1 MSAAGLLPGMKTE
14 FTDVSD
20 TQKTITIEIPS
31 EVVDAEIDRVASGYT
46 KQAKLPGFR
55 PGKVPKTVVKQRFRE
70 QILHDVM
77 HGLIPRAVDEALQER
92 GIEPVDT
99 PNIKDVDLREGQPLK
114 FTAAVETVPPFD
126 PGDLSAI
133 SVTRP
138 SATVTDEGVD
148 QALERLRERAARYES
163 IDGRPIADGDTVVLD
178 IDRKDPDGETDRHE
192 NVSLTLGAAA
202 NPPGFDA
209 NLVGLTPAD
218 EKTFVVHFPEDYAVK
233 EMANTDVTY
242 TVKVKE
248 IRQRILP
255 ELDDE
260 FAKDL
265 GEFESLAALRD
276 RVRSDMEAEAQE
288 NATRQMRNELLKQL
302 SERVPF
308 ELPASLVERE
318 MDRRLEEFARQL
330 LQQNVDPRKAGI
342 DWAQFREAQ
351 REPAR
356 AAVAS
361 ALVLDQ
367 IARRENLTVSPDEVD
382 QEVERFALRAGRTPA
397 AVRAQLEKEGGL
409 SRIQGGLRREKAVEH
424 ALAHATVTAAA

>member
-1 MSAAGLLPGMKTE
+1 MKTE
-14 FTDVSD
+14 LTDVSE
-20 TQKTITIEIPS
+20 TRKTITIEIPS
-31 EVVDAEIDRVASGYT
+31 DVVDAEIDRVASGYT
-46 KQAKLPGFR
+46 RQAKLPGFR

-114 FTAAVETVPPFD
+114 FTAAVETVPAFD
-126 PGDLSAI
+126 AGDLSTI
-133 SVTRP
+133 TLTRP
-138 SATVTDEGVD
+138 SAAVTEEDVN
-148 QALERLRERAARYES
+148 QALDRLRERAARHEP
-163 IDGRPIADGDTVVLD
+163 IEGRPIADGDTVVLD
-178 IDRKDPDGETDRHE
+178 IDRTDPGGETDRHE
-192 NVSLTLGAAA
+192 NVSLTLGAPA

-209 NLVGLTPAD
+209 NLVGLGPGD
-218 EKTFVVHFPEDYAVK
+218 EKTFTVHFPEDYAVK
-233 EMANTDVTY
+233 EMASTDVVY
-242 TVKVKE
+242 SVKVKE
-248 IRQRILP
+248 LRQRILP

-265 GEFESLAALRD
+265 GEFDSLGALRE
-276 RVRSDMEAEAQE
+276 RVRGDMEAEARE
-288 NATRQMRNELLKQL
+288 NVTRQMRSELLKAL
-302 SERVPF
+302 ATRVPF

-318 MDRRLEEFARQL
+318 MDRRIEEFARQL
-330 LQQNVDPRKAGI
+330 VQQNVDPRQAGI

-356 AAVAS
+356 SAVAS

-367 IARRENLTVSPDEVD
+367 VARREQLTVSPEDVD
-382 QEVERFALRAGRTPA
+382 AEVERFALRAGRTPA

-409 SRIQGGLRREKAVEH
+409 SRLQGGLRREKAVEF
-424 ALAHATVTAAA
+424 ALAHATVTDA